1 MRRTHCTAV
10 ALATVASG
18 LVVGLG
24 SAPASAAEPYD
35 VTTLHFEVTVGPDG
49 DEQVCDVVGDLY
61 VPRTASAT
69 NRVPAVLSTN
79 GFGGSKDDQAGLS
92 KLFAGSGYV
101 ALSYSGLGFGG
112 SSCEIALDDPDYD
125 GEAAAQL
132 IDFLGGEAGI
142 AYTGKEHTEAQAVD
156 PLETVRLDAPGDP
169 RVGMFGGSYGG
180 QVQYAAASVT
190 SKLDTIVPFITWN
203 DLSYSLAPNNTD
215 QVQLPGQEQPGVST
229 DTPGSVKTNWAL
241 AFSALGLTGDVAN
254 QQPDPISSRCPNFV
268 DFVCPALVAG
278 AATGTLDDA
287 SVAEL
292 RQASVAAYQ
301 DRVRIP
307 TLILQ
312 GQADTLFNLNEAVA
326 TYRALEAQGTPVKMS
341 WLQYGHSGA
350 PAPGEID
357 FADPDPAT
365 QHITKRVVDWFAHHL
380 KDSDVG
386 TGPEFSY
393 FRDWVDYSGNARP
406 AYRDA
411 PSYPVGSTST
421 YHLSSTP
428 TSSLTGGT
436 LVTDRRRV
444 TTGNEFF
451 TAPTGPV
458 SAGEDLDVISTF
470 FEQPEA
476 VEPVREAPGTFARY
490 DTDAL
495 SQTVDVVGSPKVRL
509 QVQAPAAQVTQSQDA
524 GKLVLYLKVADV
536 TPDGSATVVRNLAAP
551 VRVPDVTKPFTVTMP
566 AFAHRFERGHRIRLL
581 VAGASPN
588 YRGNNAPVGVGITT
602 TAGTSTQTLPPQSM
616 TLPTLG
622 RVPTSGGTPATGTP
636 GTGTPG
642 GNMPG
647 NGTDDGAPAA
657 PGGPGNGGAGAGGN
671 GAGDGGPETAVA
683 AAAAAPAMAG
693 SATATSTGALP
704 ATGGPRGGLLVAG
717 LLLVVLGAAQLVRAR
732 RGLG

>member
-24 SAPASAAEPYD
+24 AAPATAAEPYD
-35 VTTLHFEVTVGPDG
+35 VTTLHFEVTVGPEG
-49 DEQVCDVVGDLY
+49 DEQTCDIVGDLY
-61 VPRTASAT
+61 VPRAASAT
-69 NRVPAVLSTN
+69 NRMPAVLSTN

-92 KLFAGSGYV
+92 KLFAGNGYV

-132 IDFLGGEAGI
+132 IDFLGGEDGI
-142 AYTGKEHTEAQAVD
+142 AYTGEEHTDAQAVD
-156 PLETVRLDAPGDP
+156 PLETVELDGPGDP

-180 QVQYAAASVT
+180 QVQYAAAAVT
-190 SKLDTIVPFITWN
+190 DELDTIVPFITWN

-215 QVQLPGQEQPGVST
+215 QVRLPGQEQLGVST

-241 AFSALGLTGDVAN
+241 GFSGLGLTGDVAN
-254 QQPDPISSRCPNFV
+254 QQPDPISTRCPNFV
-268 DFVCPALVAG
+268 DFVCPALVGG

-287 SVAEL
+287 SIAKL
-292 RQASVAAYQ
+292 RHASVAGYQ

-326 TYRALEAQGTPVKMS
+326 TYQALKAQGTPVKMS

-357 FADPDPAT
+357 FEAPDPAT

-380 KDSDVG
+380 KDSDVS

-406 AYRDA
+406 AYKDEA
-411 PSYPVGSTST
+411 SYPVGSTST

-444 TTGNEFF
+444 TSGNEFF

-495 SQTVDVVGSPKVRL
+495 SQPVDVVGSPKVRL
-509 QVQAPAAQVTQSQDA
+509 QVRAPSAQLTQSQDA

-536 TPDGSATVVRNLAAP
+536 APGGTATVVRNLAAP
-551 VRVPDVTKPFTVTMP
+551 VRVPDVGQPFTVTMP
-566 AFAHRFERGHRIRLL
+566 AFAHRFERGHQIRLL

-588 YRGNNAPVGVGITT
+588 YRGNNAPVGVGIST
-602 TAGTSTQTLPPQSM
+602 TAGTSTQALPPQSM
-616 TLPTLG
+616 TLPTLD
-622 RVPTSGGTPATGTP
+622 RVPTSGGTPAPGTP
-636 GTGTPG
+636 GSGTPG
-642 GNMPG
+642 GGGTG
-647 NGTDDGAPAA
+647 NGTPGAPGSPGDA
-657 PGGPGNGGAGAGGN
+657 PGKGAGAGNGN
-671 GAGDGGPETAVA
+671 GGQGAGA
-683 AAAAAPAMAG
+683 AAAAAPAVAG
-693 SATATSTGALP
+693 SASTTSTGALP
-704 ATGGPRGGLLVAG
+704 DTGGPRGALLLAG
-717 LLLVVLGAAQLVRAR
+717 LLLVVLGAAQVVRAR
-732 RGLG
+732 RGLR

>member
-1 MRRTHCTAV
+1 MRRTPCTAV
-10 ALATVASG
+10 ALATIASG

-24 SAPASAAEPYD
+24 SAPAGAADQPYD

-49 DEQVCDVVGDLY
+49 DEQTCDVVGDLY
-61 VPRTASAT
+61 VPQAASAT

-92 KLFAGSGYV
+92 KLFARNGYV

-112 SSCEIALDDPDYD
+112 SSCEIALDDPDHD

-132 IDFLGGEAGI
+132 IDFLGGADGI
-142 AYTGKEHTEAQAVD
+142 AYTGEEHTDAQAVD
-156 PLETVRLDAPGDP
+156 PLETVTLDGPGDP

-190 SKLDTIVPFITWN
+190 DKLDTIVPFITWN

-215 QVQLPGQEQPGVST
+215 QFRLPGQELLGVST
-229 DTPGSVKTNWAL
+229 ETPGSVKTNWAL
-241 AFSALGLTGDVAN
+241 GFSGLGLTGDVAN
-254 QQPDPISSRCPNFV
+254 RQPDPISTRCPNFV
-268 DFVCPALVAG
+268 DFVCPALVGG

-287 SVAEL
+287 SIAKL
-292 RQASVAAYQ
+292 RHASVAAYQ
-301 DRVRIP
+301 DRVTIP

-326 TYRALEAQGTPVKMS
+326 TYQAFKAQGTPVKMS

-365 QHITKRVVDWFAHHL
+365 QHITKRVVDWFEHYL
-380 KDSDVG
+380 EDSAAS

-393 FRDWVDYSGNARP
+393 FRDWVDYSGNARA
-406 AYRDA
+406 AYQDA

-451 TAPTGPV
+451 TAPAGPA

-495 SQTVDVVGSPKVRL
+495 TGRVDVVGSPKVRL
-509 QVQAPAAQVTQSQDA
+509 QVQAPSARLTQSQDA

-536 TPDGSATVVRNLAAP
+536 APGGTATVVRNLAAP
-551 VRVPDVTKPFTVTMP
+551 VRVPDVGQPFTVTMP
-566 AFAHRFERGHRIRLL
+566 AFAHRFEQGHRIRLL

-602 TAGTSTQTLPPQSM
+602 TAGASTQALPPQSM

-622 RVPTSGGTPATGTP
+622 RVPTSSGTPAAGTPGTSTPGGGGNGPGTGSGNGTPATP
-636 GTGTPG
+636 GVTGDG
-642 GNMPG
+642 AGVG
-647 NGTDDGAPAA
+647 NGSA
-657 PGGPGNGGAGAGGN
+657 GPGAAGA
-671 GAGDGGPETAVA
+671 A
-683 AAAAAPAMAG
+683 AMAAPAVAG
-693 SATATSTGALP
+693 SATTTSTGALP

-717 LLLVVLGAAQLVRAR
+717 LLLVVLGAAQVVRAR
-732 RGLG
+732 RGLR